1 MIPIKAYV
9 LITAEAPEMKN
20 ALQKMRA
27 SKAVQSAEAVTGP
40 FDIIA
45 TLEAEDVNAMG
56 KLVTQEILA
65 IGGIQRTLTCIVI
78 DL

>member
-1 MIPIKAYV
+1 MISIKAYV
-9 LITAEAPEMKN
+9 LITARAPEMKK
-20 ALQKMRA
+20 ALEKLRA

-45 TLEAEDVNAMG
+45 TLEADDVNAIG

-65 IGGIQRTLTCIVI
+65 IEGIQRTLTCIVI

>member
-9 LITAEAPEMKN
+9 LITAQAPKMKK
-20 ALQKMRA
+20 ALEKLRA

-40 FDIIA
+40 FDMIA
-45 TLEAEDVNAMG
+45 TLEADDVHAMG
-56 KLVTQEILA
+56 KLVAQEILA
-65 IGGIQRTLTCIVI
+65 IEGIERTLTCIVI